1 MPDLDLWEIP
11 EYAIAAFERATTL
24 QVTVH
29 EVGVPLWSFLPPER
43 FTHRSRCCAGV
54 KVVHDW
60 ACVDFEVTR
69 LRENIHSSPEGR
81 YHVCHAGLMEWVVP
95 VYFRGRLAWILFA
108 GQAQPVGA
116 YREIGK
122 DIRTTGHSPDAWKHL
137 HAVTEEESAAI
148 LESLRQLRARLV
160 EWHEQIRSEF
170 KDADSRGVKVPQMFA
185 NRRALILTHLHRH
198 RAAPTPV
205 SVLARELNLS
215 EGRTIHLVKELFGS
229 TYVQLV
235 NQMRLRTAASLLR
248 GSTLSVLEICL
259 SSGFQDLSHFH
270 RVFRKH
276 FGITPLKYRESCG
289 V

>member
-11 EYAIAAFERATTL
+11 ERAIAAFERANKL

-43 FTHRSRCCAGV
+43 FTHRSPCCAGV
-54 KVVHDW
+54 KAVHDW

-69 LRENIHSSPEGR
+69 LRENIHESREGR

-108 GQAQPVGA
+108 GQARATGT
-116 YREIGK
+116 YRELVR
-122 DIRTTGHSPDAWKHL
+122 DVRTTSGEPDGWKRL
-137 HAVTEEESAAI
+137 PAVTEDESAAI
-148 LESLRQLRARLV
+148 LESLRQLRSRLV
-160 EWHEQIRSEF
+160 EWQEQIRSEF
-170 KDADSRGVKVPQMFA
+170 KTADARGEIPQMFA
-185 NRRALILTHLHRH
+185 NRRAVILTHLHRH
-198 RAAPTPV
+198 RYAPTPV
-205 SVLARELNLS
+205 SVLAKELRLS
-215 EGRTIHLVKELFGS
+215 EGRTIHLVKELFGC
-229 TYVQLV
+229 TYVHLV

-248 GSTLSVLEICL
+248 GTMLSVLEICL
-259 SSGFQDLSHFH
+259 SSGFRDLSHFH

-276 FGITPLKYRESCG
+276 FGITPLKYRESAR